1 MTLGRLLLRLSLL
14 GTLVVVP
21 CSNSFAQSTD
31 SAVVAPTP
39 VPEAP
44 AAPEVP
50 AEPQAVAAPAAGNAM
65 NPNLSVIAWLQ
76 AHAGSPRVLA
86 PAFQEKEA
94 EIGLQSVVDP
104 YARAD
109 FFLSASD
116 DGLSLEEGYLTLT
129 QLPAGLGLKLGKF
142 RNKLGKFNQT
152 HAGETPFADRPL
164 VASEFFGEEG
174 LSSTGLSGSYLVPN
188 PLDAYINLEAEVT
201 TPPPAA
207 DGGIFS
213 RQSDRNALQYL
224 GRVTWFTDLSD
235 ATSLN
240 LSVTGANAPLSEAL
254 EPEFLTAGN
263 RTMVWGGEITVR
275 WKNPRRAIYKSL
287 VWQTE
292 GYLARP
298 QAREL
303 ILDSSLKP
311 IDQTLSRKGLFSYV
325 DYQFDRRFHTG
336 FRFDIVQS
344 LDPDFRLI
352 TIPKETGELVFLT
365 FQPSEFMLFSTQVR
379 HVHNFA
385 GGEDWNEFA
394 KLTFNIGPHGA
405 HPF

>member
-14 GTLVVVP
+14 GTLIAVP
-21 CSNSFAQSTD
+21 VSIAVAQSSD
-31 SAVVAPTP
+31 SSAVVPTP
-39 VPEAP
+39 VPEIP
-44 AAPEVP
+44 AVPEAP

-76 AHAGSPRVLA
+76 AHAGSPRVSA

-109 FFLSASD
+109 FFLSASE

-164 VASEFFGEEG
+164 VASEFFGAEG
-174 LSSTGLSGSYLVPN
+174 LSSTGLSASYLVPN
-188 PLDAYINLEAEVT
+188 PMDAYINLEAEVT
-201 TPPPAA
+201 TPPPSG
-207 DGGIFS
+207 DGGVFA
-213 RQSDRNALQYL
+213 RQGARNALQYL

-235 ATSLN
+235 ATNLN
-240 LSVTGANAPLSEAL
+240 LSVTGANGPLSNDRFA
-254 EPEFLTAGN
+254 EFYEVDQRA
-263 RTMVWGGEITVR
+263 MVWGAEATVR

-292 GYLARP
+292 GYMEKA
-298 QAREL
+298 AREPAGA
-303 ILDSSLKP
+303 ISEVTP
-311 IDQTLSRKGLFSYV
+311 ITVPRRSGLFSYV

-344 LDPDFRLI
+344 LDPTNDGP
-352 TIPKETGELVFLT
+352 TPKETGELVFLT
-365 FQPSEFMLFSTQVR
+365 FQPSEFMLFSAQIR